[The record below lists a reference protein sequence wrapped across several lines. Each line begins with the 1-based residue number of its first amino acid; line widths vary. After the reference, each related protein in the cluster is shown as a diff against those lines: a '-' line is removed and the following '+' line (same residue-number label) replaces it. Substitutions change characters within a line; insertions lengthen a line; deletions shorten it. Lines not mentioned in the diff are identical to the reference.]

1 MMPYAFRLFF
11 IVSITLATE
20 YLYTED
26 SEKKKIKKK
35 VEKKDSSDQISID
48 RTLFIVWIV
57 ATAALSILFI
67 IVFIICFCDRKR
79 YKEKIGHLEA
89 SISTMES
96 NPIII
101 HTAASSGMVVM
112 KNEKPGTAAAIV
124 SKPKPESKIESVDE
138 EEQIKKKTTRK
149 SKKKAKKTRKT
160 ESVET
165 TQEGEQSAM
174 KSVVMAT
181 GKEKTRTAKT
191 ATGWTGTKEEPSDGD
206 NYPIPQLSTGTDGSC
221 GTAELQLASRKA
233 F

>member
-1 MMPYAFRLFF
+1 MPYSFRLFF

-26 SEKKKIKKK
+26 SEKKKMKKK
-35 VEKKDSSDQISID
+35 VEKKDSSDQVSID
-48 RTLFIVWIV
+48 QTLFIVWIV
-57 ATAALSILFI
+57 ATAILSIFLI
-67 IVFIICFCDRKR
+67 IVLIICFCDRKR
-79 YKEKIGHLEA
+79 YKEKISHLET

-112 KNEKPGTAAAIV
+112 KNEKPGTV
-124 SKPKPESKIESVDE
+124 PNKPKPESKMASVDE
-138 EEQIKKKTTRK
+138 EEAIKKKTKK
-149 SKKKAKKTRKT
+149 SKTKAKKTRKT

-191 ATGWTGTKEEPSDGD
+191 ATGGTKEEPSDGE